1 MPGST
6 GRCGET
12 QRLFDAAGVDFLG
25 LHIGVRVAV
34 AMLSLLD
41 KSRSSSKAVSALIDM
56 LPESS
61 FAVEIAAVVFTTE
74 KHSLMLDRDV
84 AVLFMFGFKV
94 EVGGSAIISAV
105 RNVSGQI
112 VAKACAKSL

>member
-1 MPGST
+1 M
-6 GRCGET
+6 
-12 QRLFDAAGVDFLG
+12 
-25 LHIGVRVAV
+25 

-84 AVLFMFGFKV
+84 AVLSMFGFKV

-105 RNVSGQI
+105 PNDARQI
-112 VAKACAKSL
+112 VAKECAKSM

>member
-12 QRLFDAAGVDFLG
+12 QRLFDAAGVDFLR

-41 KSRSSSKAVSALIDM
+41 KSRSSSKAVSAPIDM

-84 AVLFMFGFKV
+84 AVLSMFGFKV

-105 RNVSGQI
+105 PNDARQI
-112 VAKACAKSL
+112 VAKECAKSM